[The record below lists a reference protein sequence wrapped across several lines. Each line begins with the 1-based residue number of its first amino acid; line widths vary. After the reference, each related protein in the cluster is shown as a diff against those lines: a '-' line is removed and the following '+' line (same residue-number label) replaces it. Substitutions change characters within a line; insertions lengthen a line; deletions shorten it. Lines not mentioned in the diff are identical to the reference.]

1 MNPYLIP
8 GLNRKRQHEVILER
22 LANYYQVDKQDILSK
37 AKKYAKIK
45 REAMYLIKTELQLED
60 SQIAEIFQV
69 NRSSVFRNVQKQQA
83 FIKVYPE
90 VKAEMD
96 KIIKVTL
103 KTK

>member
-8 GLNRKRQHEVILER
+8 GLDRKRQHEVILER
-22 LANYYQVDKQDILSK
+22 LANYYEVDKQDILSK
-37 AKKYAKIK
+37 SKKYAKIK

-60 SQIAEIFQV
+60 SQIAEIFQM

-90 VKAEMD
+90 VAEQMR
-96 KIIKVTL
+96 VL
-103 KTK
+103 TKRVQ